1 MQVNLYVNDELHKT
15 VFNNGNLDLYR
26 GINPKSIKII
36 SFKLDY
42 TELETIKEA
51 YDGVPLSFKDL
62 IVDEIT
68 V

>member
-1 MQVNLYVNDELHKT
+1 MQVNLYVNEEQHNT

-42 TELETIKEA
+42 TELETLKEA
-51 YDGVPLSFKDL
+51 YDSVSLSFKDL
-62 IVDEIT
+62 IVDERT